1 VYREWSTHQQCDA
14 LNEWCFAPLD
24 DVRANM
30 NSTGYPMDQVNFVVG
45 KVEQTLNLRSNIPDA
60 IALLRLDTDW
70 YESTKVELET
80 LYDKLSP
87 GGILLIDDYGY
98 WDGTRRAVDEFFN
111 SLPRK
116 MLFNRIDNGGRL
128 GVKID

>member
-1 VYREWSTHQQCDA
+1 
-14 LNEWCFAPLD
+14 
-24 DVRANM
+24 M